1 MENTNK
7 NIVDWEKKFNI
18 YCDVEK
24 KCIEHISSI
33 SEIKNNLNKLLGN
46 QKKDDI
52 AFYKSMIDNSH
63 FYLTSS
69 LKIRKVKLIKDL
81 NVIWKMINEFRDMA
95 ELSKSN
101 FNALLKDYEKMSKDI
116 FYARE
121 NNTALSWV
129 KNDMIESLEIIEN
142 DMNEVIEYHTNI
154 IEYLYKM
161 IELEKNF
168 YCGVKAN
175 IK

>member
-1 MENTNK
+1 MEKTTK
-7 NIVDWEKKFNI
+7 NIMDWDKKINV
-18 YCDVEK
+18 YCEVEK
-24 KCIEHISSI
+24 KCLEYISSI

-81 NVIWKMINEFRDMA
+81 NVIWKMINEFRDME

-121 NNTALSWV
+121 NNTALGWV

-142 DMNEVIEYHTNI
+142 DMTEVINYHTNI
-154 IEYLYKM
+154 IEYLFKM

-168 YCGVKAN
+168 YCGVKSN
-175 IK
+175 II